1 MKRRTQT
8 VSFRADEDTLRL
20 IDEKRKAF
28 GISRGDW
35 VRGIVQTQLFSEP
48 GQADLAQLDAL
59 AAQQIEIADGVGKL
73 NTAMA
78 RVLFAVLTQ
87 VGELDAEAAREIVR
101 KVLPT

>member
-20 IDEKRKAF
+20 WDDKRKAF
-28 GISRGDW
+28 GVSRGYWD
-35 VRGIVQTQLFSEP
+35 RGVVQTQLFSER
-48 GQADLAQLDAL
+48 GQADIAQLSAL

-78 RVLFAVLTQ
+78 RMLFVLLTQ
-87 VGELDAEAAREIVR
+87 VGEIDAEAAREIVR
-101 KVLPT
+101 KVFPA